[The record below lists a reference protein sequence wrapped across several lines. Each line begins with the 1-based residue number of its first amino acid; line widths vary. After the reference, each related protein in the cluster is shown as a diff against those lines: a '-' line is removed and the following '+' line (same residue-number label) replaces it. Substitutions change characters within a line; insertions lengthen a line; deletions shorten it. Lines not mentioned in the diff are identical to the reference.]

1 MYHHL
6 SGRLVAKNPTFC
18 VVECA
23 GVGYH
28 VNISLNTFEKLGSNE
43 NVKLYTHLI
52 VREDAMTLYGFYE
65 PVEREIFERLLSV
78 NGVGANT
85 ARLIL
90 SSLSPDDEVSA
101 IQLEQVD
108 VLKSVKGIGAK
119 SAQRII
125 IDLKDK
131 ISVKDSLTGSETGP
145 TGTAAIR
152 LEAVSALEV
161 LGFSKVSIEREVGKL
176 LASDPTMNVET
187 VVKLAL
193 QKL

>member
-1 MYHHL
+1 MI
-6 SGRLVAKNPTFC
+6 
-18 VVECA
+18 ECG

-43 NVKLYTHLI
+43 SVKLFTHLI
-52 VREDAMTLYGFYE
+52 VREDAMTLFGFFDE
-65 PVEREIFERLLSV
+65 TERIIFEKLLSV

-90 SSLSPDDEVSA
+90 SSLTPEDIISA
-101 IQLEQVD
+101 IELEQVE

-131 ISVKDSLTGSETGP
+131 ISVNVSLTGSETANG
-145 TGTAAIR
+145 GTASIR

-161 LGFSKVSIEREVGKL
+161 LGFSKVSIEREVSKL

-193 QKL
+193 KKL

>member
-6 SGRLVAKNPTFC
+6 SGRLVVKNPTYC
-18 VVECA
+18 VIECG

-28 VNISLNTFEKLGSNE
+28 VNISLYTFEKLGSNE

-52 VREDAMTLYGFYE
+52 VREDAMTLFGFSDE
-65 PVEREIFERLLSV
+65 TERTIFEKLLSV

-90 SSLSPDDEVSA
+90 SSLTPEDIVTA
-101 IQLEQVD
+101 IELEQVD

-131 ISVKDSLTGSETGP
+131 ISVNVSLTGSETANG
-145 TGTAAIR
+145 GTASIR
-152 LEAVSALEV
+152 LEAVTALEV
-161 LGFSKVSIEREVGKL
+161 LGFSKVSIEREVSKL

-193 QKL
+193 KKL